1 MNNWLY
7 KNWAKLCIIL
17 SIILAIIILLVVKTN
32 NILLFLIWIQIPI
45 YLLHQFE
52 EHSWP
57 GGFKNFVNKEIFNV
71 EVGEYPLNDINIFWI
86 NVPIIWVLM
95 PIFASLSYVN
105 LFFGLWIPYFAVFNS
120 LTHVIGAVVKHKY
133 NPGLF
138 VSVVLGIPVAIYT
151 LWLFYNLV
159 NVPLIITLLSIL
171 AVLLLHIA
179 IIVPAVR
186 RSRFEK
192 NKI

>member
-1 MNNWLY
+1 MISWFY

-17 SIILAIIILLVVKTN
+17 SIIVAVIILLVVKTN

-57 GGFKNFVNKEIFNV
+57 GGFKKFVNKEIFNV
-71 EVGEYPLNDINIFWI
+71 EVGEYPLNDTNIFWI

-95 PIFASLSYVN
+95 PIFASLSYIN

-120 LTHVIGAVVKHKY
+120 LTHLIGAVVKRKY

-138 VSVVLGIPVAIYT
+138 VSLVLGIPVAIYT
-151 LWLFYNLV
+151 LWLFYSLV

-186 RSRFEK
+186 RSKPEK

>member
-1 MNNWLY
+1 MVNWLY
-7 KNWAKLCIIL
+7 KNWARLCIIL
-17 SIILAIIILLVVKTN
+17 SIIVVVIILLAVKTN

-57 GGFKNFVNKEIFNV
+57 GGFKKFVNREIFNV
-71 EVGEYPLNDINIFWI
+71 KVGEYPLNDTNIFWI

-95 PIFASLSYVN
+95 PIFASLSYIN
-105 LFFGLWIPYFAVFNS
+105 LFFGLWIPFFAVFNS
-120 LTHVIGAVVKHKY
+120 LTHVIGAVVKRKY

-138 VSVVLGIPVAIYT
+138 VSLVLGIPVAVYT
-151 LWLFYNLV
+151 LWLFYSLV

-171 AVLLLHIA
+171 AVILLHLA

-186 RSRFEK
+186 RSKLEK
-192 NKI
+192 

>member
-1 MNNWLY
+1 MISWLY

-17 SIILAIIILLVVKTN
+17 SIIVALIILLVVKTN

-57 GGFKNFVNKEIFNV
+57 GGFKKFVNKEIFNV
-71 EVGEYPLNDINIFWI
+71 EVGEYPLNDTNIFWI

-95 PIFASLSYVN
+95 PIFASLSYIN

-120 LTHVIGAVVKHKY
+120 LTHVIGAIVKRKY

-138 VSVVLGIPVAIYT
+138 VSLVLGIPVATYT
-151 LWLFYNLV
+151 LWLYYNLV

-179 IIVPAVR
+179 IIIPAVR
-186 RSRFEK
+186 RSKLEK
-192 NKI
+192 NKN

>member
-1 MNNWLY
+1 MDSNSN
-7 KNWAKLCIIL
+7 
-17 SIILAIIILLVVKTN
+17 
-32 NILLFLIWIQIPI
+32 LFI
-45 YLLHQFE
+45 HQFE

-57 GGFKNFVNKEIFNV
+57 GGFKKFVNREIFNV
-71 EVGEYPLNDINIFWI
+71 KVGEYPLNDTNIFWI

-95 PIFASLSYVN
+95 PIFASLSYIN

-120 LTHVIGAVVKHKY
+120 LTHLIGAVVKRKY

-138 VSVVLGIPVAIYT
+138 VSLVLGIPVAVYT
-151 LWLFYNLV
+151 LWLFYSLV

-186 RSRFEK
+186 RSKPEK

>member
-1 MNNWLY
+1 MISWLY

-17 SIILAIIILLVVKTN
+17 SIIVALIILLVVKTN

-57 GGFKNFVNKEIFNV
+57 GGFKKFVNKEIFNV
-71 EVGEYPLNDINIFWI
+71 EVGEYPLNDTNIFWI

-95 PIFASLSYVN
+95 PIFASLSYIN

-120 LTHVIGAVVKHKY
+120 LTHVIGAIVKRKY

-138 VSVVLGIPVAIYT
+138 VSLVLGIPVATYT

-171 AVLLLHIA
+171 VVLLLHIA
-179 IIVPAVR
+179 IIIPAVR
-186 RSRFEK
+186 RSKLEK
-192 NKI
+192 NKN